1 LVAKAEHPKGGAES
15 KSEADVKSL
24 MAEFLAS
31 TREPIGSSGLF
42 RDPFDASPSQASK
55 RRASKMEYSDPK
67 RDLSWLLLVYLI
79 AVTGAMVAVALF
91 LWA

>member
-1 LVAKAEHPKGGAES
+1 
-15 KSEADVKSL
+15 

-42 RDPFDASPSQASK
+42 NDPFDASLSQASK
-55 RRASKMEYSDPK
+55 RRASKMEPSDPR

-79 AVTGAMVAVALF
+79 AAIGAIVAVALF
-91 LWA
+91 LLA